1 MLPVSETDVTCQRPD
16 WFAIWSLIRAILSPV
31 LKKILIANRG
41 EIAVRV
47 IRAAR
52 ELGIATVAVYSELDR
67 NALHVRLA
75 DEAYALGGQTAAES
89 YLNTEAI
96 LKAITDSGA
105 DGVHPGYGFFSE
117 NADFARAIT
126 AMGVAF
132 IGPPPEAIDEMGDK
146 VSSRKA
152 ALRGGAPIVPGTTEF
167 VTTAKEITDFGNEF
181 GWPVA
186 IKAAFGGGGRGMKVV
201 QSAAEVQDAM
211 DSAQREARN
220 FFGRD
225 EIYVERYLTWPRHIE
240 VQLVGDKHGN
250 VVWVSTRDCS
260 AQRRHQKLIE
270 EAPAPGLPDGV
281 EEAMGA
287 AAVKAAKAVGYFNA
301 GTVEFI
307 YQDGD
312 FFFLEMNTRLQVEHP
327 VTEVITGIDLV
338 EWQIRVASG
347 EKLPMT
353 QDEVRAL
360 QRGHAIEVRINAEN
374 PAGGKFLPSP
384 GPITKLTAPDGF
396 GVRFDGGY
404 ETGDEISQYYDN
416 LVGKVIVWG
425 KDRDTAIARTVRA
438 LKEMVVEG
446 VATTIPADIA
456 ILEHPDFAAVT
467 HSTKW
472 VEEVLDLSGI
482 ESGPVV
488 APADA
493 DAPLVQ
499 RQTTVEVNGR
509 RFDVKLW
516 VPESAGVAAA
526 APAKKKAARSASA
539 SGGGAGGGSG
549 QIAVP
554 MQGTIVKVLV
564 EVGQA
569 VEAGQSVVVLEAMKM
584 ENQIEADK
592 SGTIKA
598 VNVKPGDT
606 VGAGDVVVVIE

>member
-1 MLPVSETDVTCQRPD
+1 
-16 WFAIWSLIRAILSPV
+16 
-31 LKKILIANRG
+31 
-41 EIAVRV
+41 
-47 IRAAR
+47 
-52 ELGIATVAVYSELDR
+52 VYSELDR

-96 LKAITDSGA
+96 LDSIRKSGA

-126 AMGVAF
+126 EMGVAF
-132 IGPPPEAIDEMGDK
+132 IGPPPEAIVEMGDK

-167 VTTAKEITDFGNEF
+167 VTTAKEIQDFGNEF

-201 QSAAEVQDAM
+201 QSADQVQEAM
-211 DSAQREARN
+211 DSAQRESKA

-281 EEAMGA
+281 EEAMGE
-287 AAVKAAKAVGYFNA
+287 AAVKAAKAVGYYNA

-307 YQDGD
+307 FQDND

-353 QDEVRAL
+353 QNEVAAR
-360 QRGHAIEVRINAEN
+360 RNGHGIEVRINAEN
-374 PAGGKFLPSP
+374 ATAGKFLPSP
-384 GPITKLTAPDGF
+384 GTITKLTTPDGF
-396 GVRFDGGY
+396 GTRFDGGY
-404 ETGDEISQYYDN
+404 EAGDTVSQYYDN
-416 LVGKVIVWG
+416 LVGKLIVWG
-425 KDRDTAIARTVRA
+425 KDRDTAIARTIRA
-438 LKEMVVEG
+438 LDEMVIEG
-446 VATTIPADIA
+446 VHTTIPADLA
-456 ILEHPDFAAVT
+456 ILRHPDFSAVT

-472 VEEVLDLSGI
+472 VEETLDLSGLVSSAGGTATNDEGLVERATTI
-482 ESGPVV
+482 EVNGKRFNVKMWVPEFASGPV
-488 APADA
+488 
-493 DAPLVQ
+493 
-499 RQTTVEVNGR
+499 
-509 RFDVKLW
+509 
-516 VPESAGVAAA
+516 
-526 APAKKKAARSASA
+526 KKSNKPTRGS
-539 SGGGAGGGSG
+539 GGSG
-549 QIAVP
+549 GAANSGDVAAP
-554 MQGTIVKVLV
+554 MQGTIVKVTV
-564 EVGQA
+564 EVGQEVA
-569 VEAGQSVVVLEAMKM
+569 VGDSVVVLEAMKM
-584 ENQIEADK
+584 ENQITAE
-592 SGTIKA
+592 KA
-598 VNVKPGDT
+598 GKVTKVNVKVGDK
-606 VGAGDVVVVIE
+606 VGSGDILVVIE

>member
-1 MLPVSETDVTCQRPD
+1 MLT
-16 WFAIWSLIRAILSPV
+16 
-31 LKKILIANRG
+31 KILIANRG

-47 IRAAR
+47 IRTAR
-52 ELGIATVAVYSELDR
+52 EMGIATVAVYSELDR

-96 LKAITDSGA
+96 LDAIRKSGA

-126 AMGVAF
+126 DMGVAF
-132 IGPPPEAIDEMGDK
+132 IGPPPEAIVEMGDK

-167 VTTAKEITDFGNEF
+167 VSSAAEITEFGNTH

-201 QSAAEVQDAM
+201 HAAADVQEAM
-211 DSAQREARN
+211 DSAQRESKA

-270 EAPAPGLPDGV
+270 EAPAPALPKGV
-281 EEAMGA
+281 EEAMGE
-287 AAVKAAKAVGYFNA
+287 AAVKAAKAVGYYNA

-307 YQDGD
+307 FQDGD

-347 EKLPMT
+347 ESLPMT
-353 QDEVRAL
+353 QKEVLAR
-360 QRGHAIEVRINAEN
+360 RNGHGIEVRINAEN
-374 PAGGKFLPSP
+374 PSGGKFLPSP
-384 GPITKLTAPDGF
+384 GTITKLTTPDGF
-396 GVRFDGGY
+396 GTRFDGGY
-404 ETGDEISQYYDN
+404 EAGDTVSQFYDN
-416 LVGKVIVWG
+416 LVGKLIVWG
-425 KDRDTAIARTVRA
+425 KDRETAIARTIRA
-438 LKEMVVEG
+438 LDEMVVEG
-446 VATTIPADIA
+446 VHTTIPADLA
-456 ILEHPDFAAVT
+456 ILRHPDFAAVT

-472 VEEVLDLSGI
+472 VEETLDLSGLVSHAG
-482 ESGPVV
+482 SGEAPEDDLV
-488 APADA
+488 A
-493 DAPLVQ
+493 
-499 RQTTVEVNGR
+499 RQTTVEVNGK
-509 RFDVKLW
+509 RFDVKMW
-516 VPESAGVAAA
+516 VPETVGVVAKKSKKPTRAAGAAA
-526 APAKKKAARSASA
+526 
-539 SGGGAGGGSG
+539 GGGGSG
-549 QIAVP
+549 EVAAP
-554 MQGTIVKVLV
+554 MQGTIVKVNV
-564 EVGQA
+564 EVGA
-569 VEAGQSVVVLEAMKM
+569 TVAIGDPIVVLEAMKM
-584 ENQIEADK
+584 ENQITAEKA
-592 SGTIKA
+592 GTVAK
-598 VNVKPGDT
+598 VNVAAGDT
-606 VGAGDVVVVIE
+606 VGAGDVLAVIE

>member
-1 MLPVSETDVTCQRPD
+1 M
-16 WFAIWSLIRAILSPV
+16 
-31 LKKILIANRG
+31 
-41 EIAVRV
+41 
-47 IRAAR
+47 
-52 ELGIATVAVYSELDR
+52 GIATVAVYSELDR

-96 LKAITDSGA
+96 LDAIRTSGA

-126 AMGVAF
+126 EMGVAF
-132 IGPPPEAIDEMGDK
+132 IGPPPEAIVEMGDK

-167 VTTAKEITDFGNEF
+167 VTTAKEIQDFGNDF

-201 QSAAEVQDAM
+201 QSADQVQEAM
-211 DSAQREARN
+211 DSAQRESKA

-281 EEAMGA
+281 EDAMGE
-287 AAVKAAKAVGYFNA
+287 AAVKAAKAVGYYNA

-307 YQDGD
+307 FQDND

-353 QDEVRAL
+353 QKQVAAR
-360 QRGHAIEVRINAEN
+360 RNGHGIEVRINAEN
-374 PAGGKFLPSP
+374 PTAGKFLPSP
-384 GPITKLTAPDGF
+384 GTITKLTTPDGF
-396 GVRFDGGY
+396 GTRFDGGY
-404 ETGDEISQYYDN
+404 EAGDTVSQYYDN
-416 LVGKVIVWG
+416 LVGKLIVWG
-425 KDRDTAIARTVRA
+425 KDRDTAIARTIRA
-438 LKEMVVEG
+438 LDEMVIEG
-446 VATTIPADIA
+446 VHTTIPADLA
-456 ILEHPDFAAVT
+456 ILRHPDFSAVT

-472 VEEVLDLSGI
+472 VEETLDLSGMVSTAGGTATND
-482 ESGPVV
+482 EG
-488 APADA
+488 
-493 DAPLVQ
+493 LVE
-499 RQTTVEVNGR
+499 RATTIEVNGK
-509 RFDVKLW
+509 RFDVKMW
-516 VPESAGVAAA
+516 VPEF
-526 APAKKKAARSASA
+526 A
-539 SGGGAGGGSG
+539 SGPVKKSNKPTRGSGGSG
-549 QIAVP
+549 GSANSGEVAAP
-554 MQGTIVKVLV
+554 MQGTIVKVSV
-564 EVGQA
+564 EVGQQVA
-569 VEAGQSVVVLEAMKM
+569 VGDSVVVLEAMKM
-584 ENQIEADK
+584 ENQITAE
-592 SGTIKA
+592 KA
-598 VNVKPGDT
+598 GKITKVNVKVGDK
-606 VGAGDVVVVIE
+606 VGSGDILVVIE

>member
-1 MLPVSETDVTCQRPD
+1 MLPVSETVVTCHCSD
-16 WFAIWSLIRAILSPV
+16 WFAIGCPIRAILSPV

-167 VTTAKEITDFGNEF
+167 VTSAKEITDFGNDF
-181 GWPVA
+181 GWPIA

-201 QSAAEVQDAM
+201 QSASEVQDAM

-353 QDEVRAL
+353 QEEVRAL

-404 ETGDEISQYYDN
+404 ESGDEISQYYDN

-425 KDRDTAIARTVRA
+425 KDRDTAIARTIRA

-456 ILEHPDFAAVT
+456 ILEHSDFAAVT

-472 VEEVLDLSGI
+472 VEEVLDLSHI
-482 ESGPVV
+482 ESGPIV
-488 APADA
+488 PAND
-493 DAPLVQ
+493 DETPLVQ

-526 APAKKKAARSASA
+526 APAKKKAARSSSA

-592 SGTIKA
+592 TGTVKA
-598 VNVKPGDT
+598 INVKPGDT

>member
-1 MLPVSETDVTCQRPD
+1 M
-16 WFAIWSLIRAILSPV
+16 

-52 ELGIATVAVYSELDR
+52 EMGIATVAVYSELDR

-96 LKAITDSGA
+96 LKAIKDSGA

-117 NADFARAIT
+117 NPDFARAIT

-167 VTTAKEITDFGNEF
+167 CTSAQEIIDFGREF

-201 QSAAEVQDAM
+201 QAESEVQEAM
-211 DSAQREARN
+211 DSAQREAKN

-225 EIYVERYLTWPRHIE
+225 EVYVERYLTWPRHIE

-260 AQRRHQKLIE
+260 AQRRHQKLVE

-287 AAVKAAKAVGYFNA
+287 AAVKAAKAVGYYNA

-307 YQDGD
+307 YQDGE

-347 EKLPMT
+347 ESLPMT
-353 QDEVRAL
+353 QEEVRAA
-360 QRGHAIEVRINAEN
+360 QRGAAIEIRINAEN

-384 GPITKLTAPDGF
+384 GPITKLVAPDGF
-396 GVRFDGGY
+396 GVRFDAGY

-425 KDRDTAIARTVRA
+425 KDRPTAIARTIRA

-446 VATTIPADIA
+446 IATTIPADIA

-472 VEEVLDLSGI
+472 VEEVLDLSGVDAK
-482 ESGPVV
+482 PV
-488 APADA
+488 APAADG

-526 APAKKKAARSASA
+526 GPAKKKAARSASA
-539 SGGGAGGGSG
+539 SGGAAGGGSG

>member
-1 MLPVSETDVTCQRPD
+1 M
-16 WFAIWSLIRAILSPV
+16 

-167 VTTAKEITDFGNEF
+167 VTTAKDITDFGNEF

-201 QSAAEVQDAM
+201 QSASEVQDAM

-353 QDEVRAL
+353 QEEVRAL

-404 ETGDEISQYYDN
+404 ESGDEISQYYDN

-425 KDRDTAIARTVRA
+425 KDRETAIARTVRA

-472 VEEVLDLSGI
+472 VEEVLDLSKI
-482 ESGPVV
+482 ESGPI
-488 APADA
+488 AAATDG
-493 DAPLVQ
+493 DTPLVQ

-516 VPESAGVAAA
+516 VPESAGVAAS
-526 APAKKKAARSASA
+526 APAKKKAARSSSA

-592 SGTIKA
+592 TGTVKA